1 MAEILRVEDLHV
13 HIDTNAG
20 TVKALNGVN
29 IVQQYEEV
37 YCLVGESGAG
47 KSTLALAIMGLLPE
61 TATVPAGRVIFDG
74 VDLLRAGDSHLRRIR
89 GRELSLV
96 FQDAQAAL
104 NPVQPVG
111 QQLQEVILAHSN
123 ISGRTAAS
131 MSQEIL
137 KELGLP
143 EPSHIM
149 NQYPFALSGGMC
161 QRVMLAIALVM
172 RPKLLI
178 ADEATSGLDVTLQAE
193 ILERLKNLCQ
203 DFGSAVLLIT
213 HDMGVVAHMGN
224 QVGVMYAGTVVESAE
239 VLPLFREPRHP
250 LHLGTNPGPAPAGR
264 RQETAGAAA
273 GRSPGHGQPAGA
285 VSLPP
290 PVSQGH
296 QLVPPGAPPAD
307 AGSRARSLRRLLQ
320 SGDPGALGKSP
331 YLRPL
336 PAKSATISSR
346 AASGSCRPRL
356 MAKSASSRRR

>member
-1 MAEILRVEDLHV
+1 MAEVLRVEDLHV
-13 HIDTNAG
+13 HIDTNTG

-29 IVQQYEEV
+29 IVQEYEEV

-47 KSTLALAIMGLLPE
+47 KSTLALAIMGLLPD

-89 GRELSLV
+89 GKELSLV

-111 QQLQEVILAHSN
+111 QQLQEVILAHSDV
-123 ISGRTAAS
+123 SGRAAAS

-239 VLPLFREPRHP
+239 VLPLFKEPRHP
-250 LHLGTNPGPAPAGR
+250 YTWGLIQALPRLDDAKKRLEPLRGVPPDMVNLPEQCPFLPRCPKAVNSCRLEHRPLM
-264 RQETAGAAA
+264 QELE
-273 GRSPGHGQPAGA
+273 PGHHVACYN
-285 VSLPP
+285 
-290 PVSQGH
+290 PVIPE
-296 QLVPPGAPPAD
+296 L
-307 AGSRARSLRRLLQ
+307 
-320 SGDPGALGKSP
+320 
-331 YLRPL
+331 
-336 PAKSATISSR
+336 
-346 AASGSCRPRL
+346 
-356 MAKSASSRRR
+356 